1 MKLEELLSK
10 HLWGCAVGWGTKEQQ
25 SNREYEE
32 KYCNCGILEARKEYE
47 NLFVDYETV
56 KCYFSDCTNDAEY
69 EGWYEVK
76 DPLTLKATGRIVQ
89 NI

>member
-25 SNREYEE
+25 MNPSYEK

-47 NLFVDYETV
+47 DLFVDNEYTR
-56 KCYFSDCTNDAEY
+56 CGFLDCHKED
-69 EGWYEVK
+69 
-76 DPLTLKATGRIVQ
+76 
-89 NI
+89 